1 MRVAV
6 LGTGTM
12 GAGMARSMLRAGLE
26 VTAWNRTRQRAEPL
40 AADGARVAET
50 VPDAV
55 KGADAVLTMVFDA
68 AAVLEIAEVMAG
80 SWPDGA
86 VWIQSATVGL
96 DGIAKVARFAE
107 ERGMALLDA
116 PVLGTKEPAQDGKL
130 VPLVSGDRGLMQR
143 AQQVLEAIGTKTVD
157 AGRQVGQGTALK
169 LACNAYIA
177 ALTAAVAQSIGL
189 AGALG
194 VDPGLFLE
202 AIDGGPSSSPYAQ
215 MKGQSMLAGE
225 YPPSFAVDGVLK
237 DIQLMSSAARQAGFP
252 QTLLHTL
259 QELYAG
265 ASEGGHGG
273 DDIAAVFSQFG
284 AQ

>member
-12 GAGMARSMLRAGLE
+12 GAGMARSLLRAGLE

-40 AADGARVAET
+40 AADGASVAET

-55 KGADAVLTMVFDA
+55 KGADAVLTMAFDA
-68 AAVLEIAEVMAG
+68 AAVLEIAEAMAG

-96 DGIAKVARFAE
+96 DGIAQVARLAE

-116 PVLGTKEPAQDGKL
+116 PVLGTKQPAQDGKL
-130 VPLVSGDRGLMQR
+130 VPLVSGDRGLVER
-143 AQQVLEAIGTKTVD
+143 AQPVLDAIGMKTVD
-157 AGRQVGQGTALK
+157 AGRRLGQGTALK

-177 ALTAAVAQSIGL
+177 ALTAAVGQSIGL

-194 VDPGLFLE
+194 VEPGLFLE

-215 MKGQSMLAGE
+215 LKGKSMLAGE

-237 DIQLMSSAARQAGFP
+237 DVSLMNDAAQQAGFP
-252 QTLLHTL
+252 LTLLEPL
-259 QELYAG
+259 RQLYAG
-265 ASEGGHGG
+265 ASEAGRGG
-273 DDIAAVFSQFG
+273 DDIAAVFSQFRVP
-284 AQ
+284 

>member
-1 MRVAV
+1 
-6 LGTGTM
+6 
-12 GAGMARSMLRAGLE
+12 
-26 VTAWNRTRQRAEPL
+26 
-40 AADGARVAET
+40 
-50 VPDAV
+50 
-55 KGADAVLTMVFDA
+55 MVFDA
-68 AAVLEIAEVMAG
+68 AAVLEIAEVMAS

-130 VPLVSGDRGLMQR
+130 VPLVSGDRGLRQR

-177 ALTAAVAQSIGL
+177 ALTAAVGQSIGL

-237 DIQLMSSAARQAGFP
+237 DIQLMSDAAQQAGFP
-252 QTLLHTL
+252 QTLLQTL

-265 ASEGGHGG
+265 TSEGGHGG
-273 DDIAAVFSQFG
+273 DDIAAVFSQFQ